1 MLDFNNFKEN
11 LEVLGEDI
19 FSKKFL
25 LAVSGGSDSMVLS
38 HLFRF
43 LESAQNDNGLEFQV
57 AHVNYHFRGEDSNL
71 DQKIVEDFC
80 KKNDIKFHL
89 KDVSEQEKNQMKS
102 LQNWARGIR
111 YEFFFKI
118 LKEENLDFIVTAH
131 HLNDE
136 LETFIINLSR
146 GSGIIG
152 LSGIP
157 KNENRILRPFLTFS
171 KSEIYAFAE
180 ENNIDFREDKSNQK
194 DDYLRNKI
202 RHHLT
207 PKLLEIFPNFLNQF
221 QESLSYLNS
230 ANQFFQ
236 EEIQKTFEEILISGD
251 EKEFV
256 LDKEKLLKKHKT
268 IIVEI
273 IRKLGF
279 TGIEIEK
286 VIFSENGKFFRSN
299 SHEISIKR
307 KEIYCKKKHEKDE

>member
-1 MLDFNNFKEN
+1 MQKTYRKLVDFNNFKKN
-11 LEVLGEDI
+11 LIELAGNNP
-19 FSKKFL
+19 SKKFL
-25 LAVSGGSDSMVLS
+25 LAVSGGADSMVLAS
-38 HLFRF
+38 LFEINHLKF
-43 LESAQNDNGLEFQV
+43 EI

-71 DQKIVEDFC
+71 DQKLVEKFC
-80 KKNDIKFHL
+80 SENKIKFHL
-89 KDVSEQEKNQMKS
+89 RDISDDEKSNMKS
-102 LQNWARGIR
+102 LQNWAREIR
-111 YEFFFKI
+111 YEFFFNI
-118 LKEENLDFIVTAH
+118 LEKENLDYIVTAH

-136 LETFIINLSR
+136 LETFFINLSR
-146 GSGIIG
+146 GSGIKG

-157 KNENRILRPFLTFS
+157 KNENRILRPLLNVS
-171 KSEIYAFAE
+171 KNEIYDFAK
-180 ENNIDFREDKSNQK
+180 ENNIDYREDISNKK
-194 DDYLRNKI
+194 DDYQRNKI

-230 ANQFFQ
+230 TNQFFQ

-286 VIFSENGKFFRSN
+286 VISSENGKFFRSN

-307 KEIYCKKKHEKDE
+307 KEIYCKKRN